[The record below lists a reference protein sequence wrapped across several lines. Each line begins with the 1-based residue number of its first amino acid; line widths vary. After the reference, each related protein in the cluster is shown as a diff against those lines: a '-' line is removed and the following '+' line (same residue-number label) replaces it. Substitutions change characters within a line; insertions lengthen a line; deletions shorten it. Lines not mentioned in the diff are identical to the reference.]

1 MNSAKVSGFIQQQRA
16 LMTKAQ
22 RKRTAN
28 RKQQYVPFPYATEKS
43 YAVKIRAFTVGFF
56 DSLDRALNRF
66 TELHFDS
73 DSSDIDTLWGQMEE
87 ELNRYYGTAVYNSA
101 TLGLILKTI
110 AERVLAADSL
120 YFQKQLQIISGVP
133 FSVDAPWWTEVEAL
147 WEQENYR
154 LIKSMGTEYIT
165 KLNQIL
171 LNGITNGYSV
181 DKISD
186 QIRALKDNISVS
198 HANLIAR
205 DQIGKLNSLVQKNQM
220 MSIGINTYYWQTAHD
235 ERVRG
240 NPYGRYP
247 KSVPSH
253 WIMSDLLCSWMN
265 SGVYSDDLG
274 VTWKDKTDR
283 MEPLQAG
290 MAIQCRCVA
299 APSWN
304 AYVQNIDK
312 ELEGAL

>member
-1 MNSAKVSGFIQQQRA
+1 MNSVKVSSFIQQQRV

-73 DSSDIDTLWGQMEE
+73 DSSDIDILWGQMEE

-181 DKISD
+181 DRISD
-186 QIRALKDNISVS
+186 QIRALKGSISVS

-247 KSVPSH
+247 KAIPSH
-253 WIMSDLLCSWMN
+253 WIMSDLLCSWEN
-265 SGVYSDDLG
+265 SGIYSDDLG
-274 VTWKDKTDR
+274 VTWKNKTDS

-304 AYVQNIDK
+304 MYVQNIDRQ
-312 ELEGAL
+312 LEGVL